1 MVSCQEFDELENDP
15 NRPTAVTPSLILG
28 SVLHDMVYFP
38 WSDQHRWNQYWC
50 SNYNYYDNNEYN
62 WTYGSFRYLV
72 LNDLKRMEQEAVR
85 LGLPE
90 TNAYSILARFFRA
103 YYYYDMTMLFGDI
116 PLAEA
121 LSENDMPAYSS
132 QKKIFSYILNELN
145 EANSE
150 INEIIDLPEA
160 SFQGDFMLNNDLA
173 AWQKIINA
181 FHIRILVQLSQKEDD
196 ADLAVSSQFDEIISL
211 PELFPLPEGM
221 NDNLQYTFNDINK
234 YPFHKDNYGF
244 YATRYNTSATYLN
257 ILTSLNDPRTFI
269 TAEPA
274 DTMLKSGYG
283 PTDFESFIGASS
295 GESLDD
301 MSYKAE
307 NGEYSFINK
316 FRYFNTYEGEPCIQ
330 LGYAEMCF
338 NIAEAINL
346 GWTAGNAEEWYRKG
360 ILASLSFYE
369 IPENGTFTATF
380 YDKTDEAYE
389 SYVINFEFD
398 SYYAKEEV
406 AYHGDDPTGRE
417 QILLQKYLALF
428 QHSGW
433 ESYFNYRRT
442 GVPEFLTG
450 PGTGNSGQI
459 PKRWKYPLSEKN
471 YNTDN
476 NETALSSQTFGED
489 EINAEVWIL
498 K

>member
-1 MVSCQEFDELENDP
+1 
-15 NRPTAVTPSLILG
+15 
-28 SVLHDMVYFP
+28 
-38 WSDQHRWNQYWC
+38 
-50 SNYNYYDNNEYN
+50 
-62 WTYGSFRYLV
+62 
-72 LNDLKRMEQEAVR
+72 
-85 LGLPE
+85 
-90 TNAYSILARFFRA
+90 
-103 YYYYDMTMLFGDI
+103 
-116 PLAEA
+116 
-121 LSENDMPAYSS
+121 
-132 QKKIFSYILNELN
+132 
-145 EANSE
+145 
-150 INEIIDLPEA
+150 
-160 SFQGDFMLNNDLA
+160 
-173 AWQKIINA
+173 
-181 FHIRILVQLSQKEDD
+181 
-196 ADLAVSSQFDEIISL
+196 
-211 PELFPLPEGM
+211 
-221 NDNLQYTFNDINK
+221 
-234 YPFHKDNYGF
+234 
-244 YATRYNTSATYLN
+244 
-257 ILTSLNDPRTFI
+257 
-269 TAEPA
+269 
-274 DTMLKSGYG
+274 MLKSGYG